1 MITKEEIMSDKSP
14 NPTTILIAD
23 DEELVRAGIRTL
35 LSQADDLQ
43 VIGEAK
49 DGFEV
54 QELVPTLRPKIL
66 LLDYQM
72 PGPRA
77 AELEKWTRENY
88 PDTLALVLTAH
99 NRDEY
104 LVKTIDSGIAG
115 FLLKTE
121 NAKHLIN
128 AIRRAAHGEI
138 LFDPAQL
145 TRAAR
150 WREEVK
156 TKLDQITPREREI
169 LELLK
174 QGLDNNAIAQQL
186 NITVKT
192 VMYHLTSLF
201 KKLQV
206 KNRQEAAFWATKY
219 LSNNPE
225 EYPK

>member
-1 MITKEEIMSDKSP
+1 MSDKSP

-104 LVKTIDSGIAG
+104 LEHISKIV
-115 FLLKTE
+115 
-121 NAKHLIN
+121 
-128 AIRRAAHGEI
+128 
-138 LFDPAQL
+138 
-145 TRAAR
+145 
-150 WREEVK
+150 
-156 TKLDQITPREREI
+156 
-169 LELLK
+169 
-174 QGLDNNAIAQQL
+174 
-186 NITVKT
+186 
-192 VMYHLTSLF
+192 
-201 KKLQV
+201 
-206 KNRQEAAFWATKY
+206 
-219 LSNNPE
+219 
-225 EYPK
+225 